1 MEQNKITIDGENLF
15 KEVASADPKK
25 SEGVP
30 TDEVGRLIREQYP
43 WQLNDA
49 GNLYSGIITELP
61 DTEEE
66 WMKQTERQ
74 IFLAWLADKPQR
86 IYGGESWRNFL
97 AILDSYS
104 EMHNLRKLFEA
115 FYNDGEYQD
124 MVEKLMKYEDRA
136 TEIPLIMVVGSQEDE
151 RVVHSEIRKVW
162 FQKLNKEKSVI
173 ILVIDMSK
181 LQAME
186 QE

>member
-15 KEVASADPKK
+15 KEVAITDSK

-49 GNLYSGIITELP
+49 EKLYSGLITELP

-66 WMKQTERQ
+66 QRKQTERQ
-74 IFLAWLADKPQR
+74 SFLSWLADKPQR
-86 IYGGESWRNFL
+86 IYGGESWNNFL
-97 AILDSYS
+97 KILDSYS
-104 EMHNLRKLFEA
+104 DMHNLRKFLEA
-115 FYNDGEYQD
+115 FYNGGEYQK

-136 TEIPLIMVVGSQEDE
+136 TEIPLIMAVDSQEDE

-162 FQKLNKEKSVI
+162 FPKLNKQKSVI

-181 LQAME
+181 LQSMG